1 MGTITQ
7 ETDQGIITLSP
18 PPPMECDTARLYVS
32 GIDSKRKTMNYATIT
47 CEDGTISQHKLVFNT
62 GFQSV
67 LSRTGA
73 NQSSA
78 ISIDVNG
85 SKTTTYDKC
94 ILLYW
99 VGVDGSFVI
108 LFVGRA
114 NNDDTRMCSWVHQ
127 QLAERQINV
136 EELNAISGLSRVSTM
151 KEGLYP
157 KGLGSDSKLKIKRV
171 DKVDLSED
179 QFGPTNHPSTGQ
191 IMNDFTT
198 VVDERLRL
206 LTSQAAQEV
215 VASCGTAA
223 SAASMKQAGAVKQYY
238 TERDGRWECN
248 FCRLHK
254 LNTWNPTFAKCHL
267 RGEGGYAKKSLGSTD
282 NPYPCTSIPEAIKA
296 AIPAKIKQAKRK

>member
-1 MGTITQ
+1 MSNWRGVEEGERWGFGKGVGVRYIESSGDTFVFRGSKSTWYTTVQAAINDNENLTLDDIVSAPINAQRALMRTITQ

-32 GIDSKRKTMNYATIT
+32 GIDNERKSMNYVTIT

-114 NNDDTRMCSWVHQ
+114 NDDTRMCSWVHQ
-127 QLAERQINV
+127 QLAERQIN
-136 EELNAISGLSRVSTM
+136 I
-151 KEGLYP
+151 
-157 KGLGSDSKLKIKRV
+157 
-171 DKVDLSED
+171 
-179 QFGPTNHPSTGQ
+179 
-191 IMNDFTT
+191 
-198 VVDERLRL
+198 
-206 LTSQAAQEV
+206 
-215 VASCGTAA
+215 
-223 SAASMKQAGAVKQYY
+223 
-238 TERDGRWECN
+238 
-248 FCRLHK
+248 
-254 LNTWNPTFAKCHL
+254 
-267 RGEGGYAKKSLGSTD
+267 
-282 NPYPCTSIPEAIKA
+282 
-296 AIPAKIKQAKRK
+296 